1 VAGGPGGPTAVFLLA
16 SLHRWLVSSG

>member
-1 VAGGPGGPTAVFLLA
+1 MGSRGGRPTAVLLA